1 MYNMTVFAMTMADCY
16 LVCWCA
22 IIQWRGGTHRLMML
36 QAEVVGDNEILL
48 NISTHLHKPPRGQ
61 RFYLEH

>member
-16 LVCWCA
+16 LVCA
-22 IIQWRGGTHRLMML
+22 IIQWRGTHRLMML